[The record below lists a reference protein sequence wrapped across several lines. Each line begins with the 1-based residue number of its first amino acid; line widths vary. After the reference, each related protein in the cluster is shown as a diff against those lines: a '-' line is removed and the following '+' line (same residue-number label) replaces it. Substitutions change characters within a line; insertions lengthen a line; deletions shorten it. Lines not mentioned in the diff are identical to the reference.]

1 MTIKNLVIRVND
13 FICYIGFGLVC
24 ITAFLTGMVNPIHGA
39 IVGVVGLV
47 LFSLFAGLWFVLSS
61 ICDSVQRQVTVSE
74 QQLEAIEKLNRSLE
88 AHNYNQF
95 PNEG

>member
-24 ITAFLTGMVNPIHGA
+24 ITAFLTGVVNPIHGA
-39 IVGVVGLV
+39 VVGVVGLI
-47 LFSLFAGLWFVLSS
+47 LFSLMAGLWFVLSS
-61 ICDSVQRQVTVSE
+61 ICDSAQRNVILQQ
-74 QQLEAIEKLNRSLE
+74 QQLKAIEKLNRSLE

-95 PNEG
+95 PNV

>member
-24 ITAFLTGMVNPIHGA
+24 ITAFLTGVVNPIHGA
-39 IVGVVGLV
+39 VVGVVGLI

-61 ICDSVQRQVTVSE
+61 ICDSVQRSAILQE
-74 QQLEAIEKLNRSLE
+74 QQLEAIKKLNRSLE
-88 AHNYNQF
+88 AHRELQF
-95 PNEG
+95 PQE

>member
-39 IVGVVGLV
+39 IVGVVGLIV
-47 LFSLFAGLWFVLSS
+47 FSLMAGLWFVLSS
-61 ICDSVQRQVTVSE
+61 ICDSAQRQTMLTKK
-74 QQLEAIEKLNRSLE
+74 QNKLLEKIYKQGEANIEL
-88 AHNYNQF
+88 QF
-95 PNEG
+95 PNE

>member
-24 ITAFLTGMVNPIHGA
+24 ITAFLTGVVNPIHGA
-39 IVGVVGLV
+39 VVGVVGLI

-61 ICDSVQRQVTVSE
+61 ICDSVQRSATLQE
-74 QQLEAIEKLNRSLE
+74 QQLEAIKKLNRSLE

>member
-13 FICYIGFGLVC
+13 FICYIGFAIVC
-24 ITAFLTGMVNPIHGA
+24 LSAFLTGMVNPIHGA

-61 ICDSVQRQVTVSE
+61 ICDSVQRSLILQE
-74 QQLEAIEKLNRSLE
+74 QQLKAIEKLNRSIE

-95 PNEG
+95 KDE

>member
-1 MTIKNLVIRVND
+1 MKLKDMVIRICD
-13 FICYIGFGLVC
+13 YLCYIIFALVC

-39 IVGVVGLV
+39 VVGVVGLI

-74 QQLEAIEKLNRSLE
+74 LQLEAIKKLNRSLE

-95 PNEG
+95 GNE

>member
-39 IVGVVGLV
+39 VVGAVGLI

-74 QQLEAIEKLNRSLE
+74 LQLEAIKKLNRSLE

-95 PNEG
+95 PNV

>member
-1 MTIKNLVIRVND
+1 MTIKNLVIRVCD
-13 FICYIGFGLVC
+13 YIFYICFALVC

-39 IVGVVGLV
+39 VVGVVGLV

-61 ICDSVQRQVTVSE
+61 ICDSVQRSVTLQE
-74 QQLEAIEKLNRSLE
+74 QQLDVIKKLNRSLE

-95 PNEG
+95 KDE

>member
-1 MTIKNLVIRVND
+1 MTIKNLVIRVCD
-13 FICYIGFGLVC
+13 YLCYIILGLVC

-39 IVGVVGLV
+39 IVGVVGLIV
-47 LFSLFAGLWFVLSS
+47 FSLFAGLWFVLSS

-74 QQLEAIEKLNRSLE
+74 QQLEAIKKLNRSLD

-95 PNEG
+95 GNE